1 MHTFPLMFNDEDA
14 CARALAA
21 IGDVVGHDKLNDPG
35 ASSGSEDVGVF
46 GTSANV
52 PVCYWLL
59 GGTDPDAFAKAD
71 AAGTRNRDI
80 PQNHSPFFAPV
91 MEPTLTNGV
100 TALTAAALAWLGPAA
115 HPA

>member
-59 GGTDPDAFAKAD
+59 GGTAPDAFAKAD

-80 PQNHSPFFAPV
+80 PQNHSPFFAPL